1 MTKYYVQLENTV
13 EELQELFVKRYME
26 IMECDEEWA
35 KEVQQME
42 CSNPHTKEDV
52 EWTLK
57 NLCAWCGVTYVK

>member
-1 MTKYYVQLENTV
+1 MTKYYVQLGNTV
-13 EELQELFVKRYME
+13 EELQELFIKRYME
-26 IMECDEEWA
+26 IMECDEEWT

-57 NLCAWCGVTYVK
+57 NLCAWCGVTYFK